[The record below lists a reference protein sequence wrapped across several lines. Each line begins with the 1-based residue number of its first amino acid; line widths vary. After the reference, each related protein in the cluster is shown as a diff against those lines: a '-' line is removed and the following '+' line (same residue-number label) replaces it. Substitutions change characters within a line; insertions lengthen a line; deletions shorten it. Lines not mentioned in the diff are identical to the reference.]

1 MVYFVIFLETRRL
14 LRSWGAGAAR
24 ASQAGSGRE
33 GARRGAGGPLSVV
46 ELVVEVVER

>member
-1 MVYFVIFLETRRL
+1 MVYLVIFLGTRRL
-14 LRSWGAGAAR
+14 LQSGGVGAAR
-24 ASQAGSGRE
+24 ARLAGSGRE

>member
-1 MVYFVIFLETRRL
+1 MGRG
-14 LRSWGAGAAR
+14 GAGAAR
-24 ASQAGSGRE
+24 ASLAGSGRE